1 MMLNLLLFTTA
12 RRRIMFGQTS
22 LVVTYIGMV
31 LLKNAFAQNMTSKMP
46 LLAKSVPTESSKGLE
61 IMTLNTT
68 SECTW
73 NTSALINDTKL
84 YEITSESPLSHALSP
99 SETHPVIWVAE
110 NVLNPI
116 ILLLGI
122 GGNLLT
128 IVIMT
133 KKPFSDLTVSLLL
146 TALATCD
153 TATLVMIPLN
163 KQNVRRVIGADIRAV
178 SDVGCKVFFWS
189 FRLAKVMASWVLVL
203 ISTERFTAVWL
214 PLRAKTISTKRN
226 ALIALASIVTFLG
239 VYFAVWTHFADRV
252 IAGKCI
258 PNTRTPSTQARTKA
272 FLLFGL
278 SLLAFIP
285 GSIILLLNSL
295 IAFKL
300 WRRPAIKQCSMGK
313 SEQGHADQ
321 GRATVML
328 LGVALAF
335 LILVTPIA
343 VAHMV
348 FYVMDRNIFEAKEP
362 GMVAFREIAQVLEL
376 MNSSVNFFLY
386 VLCSKGFRHMLLKIL
401 QKPCQRSKVHPNPSV
416 PSSVD

>member
-1 MMLNLLLFTTA
+1 MMLNLIFFTTA
-12 RRRIMFGQTS
+12 RQIMFGQTS

-31 LLKNAFAQNMTSKMP
+31 LLQNAFAQNMTSKMP

-61 IMTLNTT
+61 IMTLNAT

-73 NTSALINDTKL
+73 NTTALINDTKL
-84 YEITSESPLSHALSP
+84 YEITSESPSG
-99 SETHPVIWVAE
+99 THPVIWVAE

-163 KQNVRRVIGADIRAV
+163 KQNVRRVLGTDIRAV

-239 VYFAVWTHFADRV
+239 GYFAVWTHFADRV
-252 IAGKCI
+252 LAGKCI

-300 WRRPAIKQCSMGK
+300 WRRPAIKQSSVGK
-313 SEQGHADQ
+313 SEQGQDQ

-386 VLCSKGFRHMLLKIL
+386 VLCSKGFRRMLLKIL

-416 PSSVD
+416 NPSSVD